1 MKFLGR
7 AEQRKKLHR
16 ILDKDSQAVS
26 LIYGRRRVGKSELI
40 KQVLRESDIAGIYYE
55 CKQTTEM
62 NNVESLAVLIAGEF
76 HLPRPAFA
84 NMEEVLDFLFQKA
97 CGQKMIFVLDE
108 YSYLRDCVT
117 GMDSILQSLIDKYSE
132 SSSIKLILCGSFVDI
147 MKSLLYNE
155 NPLYGRVDLTINLKP
170 MDYFESSLFYPEF
183 SDEDKVRLYSVF
195 GGIPYFNRLIEP
207 GLTVREN
214 ITELIASPGARLEN
228 EVSMYLKSE
237 ISKIINAN
245 EVFDALARGFSKY
258 SDILSQS
265 HVSSGPAMVDVLDK
279 LMRMEMVEKE
289 APIND
294 ENNRKK
300 MSYRIV
306 DNLSLFYYRYIFRY
320 LSQMNVMEPET
331 FYDRYIKED
340 FETVYVPRIFE
351 TVCRQYLIR
360 LNRRG
365 LLEEPFEKIGKYYYD
380 DPVRKRNG
388 EFDIVTKDAKGY
400 IFYKAKFRK
409 EPVTQEMIQA
419 EISQVKETGF
429 ECYKYGFMSRSGFT
443 AKQEESLILIS
454 LEEMYNKIS

>member
-400 IFYKAKFRK
+400 IFYEAKFRK